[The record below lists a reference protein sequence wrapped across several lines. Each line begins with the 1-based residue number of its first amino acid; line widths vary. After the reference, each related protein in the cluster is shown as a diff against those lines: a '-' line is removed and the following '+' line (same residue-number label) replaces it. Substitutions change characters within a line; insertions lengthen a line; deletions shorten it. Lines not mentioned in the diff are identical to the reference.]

1 MHTFLISTIL
11 LPNSLS
17 KNFLL
22 LSRTHNSKNI
32 LGQSYYNAYMRSHMQ
47 SHSFNIQFIFR

>member
-1 MHTFLISTIL
+1 MLAVLISTVL

-22 LSRTHNSKNI
+22 LARTHNCKNI